1 MKYLIF
7 LILCIILFI
16 IIIIVSL
23 SYQKNLRSSKSF
35 KYQKDINNNDIKL
48 NYIDCGISEIITN
61 QSFNAIYYCY
71 SDSKVNFVISKPD
84 YMNGV
89 EIDYLTGNLTFNKF
103 MSEKSG
109 MYV

>member
-7 LILCIILFI
+7 FILCIILC
-16 IIIIVSL
+16 IIIIVINL
-23 SYQKNLRSSKSF
+23 SYQKNLRSLKSV
-35 KYQKDINNNDIKL
+35 KYPKDINNNDLKL
-48 NYIDCGISEIITN
+48 NYIDCSISEIITN

-89 EIDYLTGNLTFNKF
+89 EIDYLDGKLTFNKF
-103 MSEKSG
+103 ISEKSG